1 MIFDLTSLFIGFGV
15 GLIIIFFI
23 WVNGLSK
30 RRVLKKEIK
39 ELKTHLHIQMEI
51 NAKGNTG
58 SQKELESLKKKNE
71 NLRITVA
78 TLKNKP
84 GRADLR
90 TLYVYD
96 KAIHK
101 LYEKTPGFA
110 GAWESVLKEADEEIQ
125 QTEKGKIPLIRK
137 IFRPSL
143 SREVTP
149 AITLD
154 SEED

>member
-1 MIFDLTSLFIGFGV
+1 MIFDLTSLLIGFGV
-15 GLIIIFFI
+15 GVIIIFFI
-23 WVNGLSK
+23 WVNGLFK
-30 RRVLKKEIK
+30 RRTLKKEIK
-39 ELKTHLHIQMEI
+39 ELKAHLHTQMEI

-101 LYEKTPGFA
+101 MYEKSPGFA
-110 GAWESVLKEADEEIQ
+110 GAWESFLRDADEEIQ
-125 QTEKGKIPLIRK
+125 QTEKGKTPLIRK